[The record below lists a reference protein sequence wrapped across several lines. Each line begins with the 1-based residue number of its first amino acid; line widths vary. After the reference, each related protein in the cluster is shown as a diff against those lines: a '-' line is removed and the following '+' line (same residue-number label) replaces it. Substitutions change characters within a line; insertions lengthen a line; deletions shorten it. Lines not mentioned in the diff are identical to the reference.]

1 MGQESSKNEG
11 LFLSVLQQML
21 LGRGIRVPH
30 KELKQF
36 LAFIKKSSPWF
47 PEEGT
52 LSLEDWRRVG
62 KDLRKFYSEQWPSEV
77 PALAFSLWSQLRDLL
92 GDKSEYECLVEET
105 QSNPRKNKGYGA
117 LEEQVSRPLLEKYK
131 WQNDDWLDPEEE
143 AELDDEA
150 AHCHNDDDG
159 LLPTIP
165 MATVPPL
172 KLKDRQGGHRAP
184 ANAGFMAAV
193 KEARREGDAGFLFP
207 VISLDD
213 EPEWEPLP
221 LKMLKELAQAVQSTG
236 ASSPYTLQI
245 VETVATMWLTP
256 YDWQQTAQSVLKPG
270 QYILWRTEFEDQ
282 ARIYLQQALFKR
294 SRGPKPTFSMLM
306 GRDDWGDPRQQMK
319 IPRESL
325 QAISKI
331 AISGKVSVL
340 SGIRQRPEEPFE
352 EFIARLEETVKRMM
366 PESEGAEIL
375 LKQLAWEN
383 ANTVC
388 KDLLQPLKRTGTIE
402 DFIRTCMDV
411 SPAVIQGTAMAA
423 ALQEQTLPQF
433 IKNKNAGKRQKG
445 KCFKCGQTG
454 HFERECPQDNE
465 ARWPP
470 ERKLNQEERSTLRNR
485 KHRTYGNGE
494 GIRLGGEL
502 KGY

>member
-47 PEEGT
+47 PEERT

-62 KDLRKFYSEQWPSEV
+62 KDLKKFYSEHGPSEV
-77 PALAFSLWSQLRDLL
+77 PAITFSLWTQLRDLL

-117 LEEQVSRPLLEKYK
+117 LEEHVSRPLLEKYK

-172 KLKDRQGGHRAP
+172 KLKDRQGGRRVP

-193 KEARREGDAGFLFP
+193 KEARREGDVGFLFP

-221 LKMLKELAQAVQSTG
+221 LKMLKELAQAVQSTR

-256 YDWQQTAQSVLKPG
+256 YNWQQTARSVLKPG

-282 ARIYLQQALFKR
+282 ARIYLFKK

-325 QAISKI
+325 EAISKI
-331 AISGKVSVL
+331 AVSAWSKIPQPEEKVSAL
-340 SGIRQRPEEPFE
+340 SGIRQGPEEPFE
-352 EFIARLEETVKRMM
+352 ELIARLEETVKKMM
-366 PESEGAEIL
+366 PESERTEIL

-402 DFIRTCMDV
+402 DFIRAYMDV
-411 SPAVIQGTAMAA
+411 SPAVIQGMAMAA
-423 ALQEQTLPQF
+423 ALQGQTLPQF
-433 IKNKNAGKRQKG
+433 IKNKNAERRQKE

-454 HFERECPQDNE
+454 HFERECPQVLF
-465 ARWPP
+465 
-470 ERKLNQEERSTLRNR
+470 KLLSRS
-485 KHRTYGNGE
+485 
-494 GIRLGGEL
+494 IRQLQT
-502 KGY
+502 